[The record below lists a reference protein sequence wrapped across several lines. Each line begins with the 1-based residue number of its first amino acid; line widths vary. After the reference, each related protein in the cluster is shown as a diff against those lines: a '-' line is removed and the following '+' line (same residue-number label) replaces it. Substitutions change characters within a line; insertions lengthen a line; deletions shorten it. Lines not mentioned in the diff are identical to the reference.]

1 MKPRT
6 RINRGCISPCPFCG
20 SHAFSWREESRDFK
34 GEFGWYIMCANDL
47 CGCRTPLM
55 VDLKVAMR
63 MWNQRTEYSR
73 LNWKLR
79 KTYESLF
86 AKVEKYARIM
96 QETYAHSP
104 KAVGA
109 IIDDL
114 FDFANYFADPQ
125 HARLEKEV
133 SK

>member
-1 MKPRT
+1 M
-6 RINRGCISPCPFCG
+6 
-20 SHAFSWREESRDFK
+20 ADQ
-34 GEFGWYIMCANDL
+34 
-47 CGCRTPLM
+47 
-55 VDLKVAMR
+55 KVAMR

-79 KTYESLF
+79 QAYECLF

-96 QETYAHSP
+96 QETYARSP

-114 FDFANYFADPQ
+114 FDFATYYADPQ